1 MVDDYIK
8 SEWQQIKARREG
20 VASSPEKLD
29 QYISTYNAQKE
40 LIKLFYQKNVPMLI
54 GSDFGGMAFIY
65 PGYSY
70 HEEMALFAELGFD
83 NYDILRMA
91 TYNPALY
98 FNISTTHGSIEKG
111 KVADLVLLDKNP
123 ADSIHNTREI
133 IAVIREGRKVKLPPT
148 INERH

>member
-1 MVDDYIK
+1 
-8 SEWQQIKARREG
+8 
-20 VASSPEKLD
+20 
-29 QYISTYNAQKE
+29 
-40 LIKLFYQKNVPMLI
+40 MLI
-54 GSDFGGMAFIY
+54 GSDFWGMAFIY

-111 KVADLVLLDKNP
+111 KIADMVLLDKNP
-123 ADSIHNTREI
+123 VDNIHNTREI
-133 IAVIREGRKVKLPPT
+133 VTVIREGKKVKLPPT
-148 INERH
+148 NNVRY